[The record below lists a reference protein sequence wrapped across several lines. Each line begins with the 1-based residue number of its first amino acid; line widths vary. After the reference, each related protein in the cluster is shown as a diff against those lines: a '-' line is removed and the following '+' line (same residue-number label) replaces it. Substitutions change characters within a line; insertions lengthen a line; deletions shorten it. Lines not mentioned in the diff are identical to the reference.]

1 MTNGISELHFA
12 SVRQTGC
19 NDAFCDP
26 TSHISSRAIHFAR
39 VFPGESAAAVASHSA
54 VSIDNNFATRD
65 PGIALRPTDHE
76 TPGRI
81 DQVSCLSVEPFGR
94 HHIFD
99 QQ

>member
-12 SVRQTGC
+12 SVGQTGS
-19 NDAFCDP
+19 NDVFRDP
-26 TSHISSRAIHFAR
+26 ASHISGRAIHFAR

-54 VSIDNNFATRD
+54 VSIDNDLATRN
-65 PGIALRPTDHE
+65 PGIAFRPAHYE
-76 TPGRI
+76 ASGRI

-99 QQ
+99 E